1 MQPKSLQMPNI
12 LLVEDHLIFR
22 QGIKAIINF
31 ENLGTVI
38 GEASNGKDFM
48 DMISV
53 SKPDL
58 VLMDIEMPDMNGIEA
73 TQNALEIDPDLRVI
87 AFTGYADE
95 DYYNKMFELGA
106 KGFILKTEGLKE
118 LEIAIQKVMQGERY
132 FSNKL
137 NHSINNEILHD
148 EIIVDAGNEKETQK
162 CNRKML
168 FFPWVNSRDKIKLP
182 QDN

>member
-1 MQPKSLQMPNI
+1 MQSKPVKMPNI
-12 LLVEDHLIFR
+12 ILVEDHLIFR

-38 GEASNGKDFM
+38 GEASNGKDFINLM
-48 DMISV
+48 TA

-95 DYYNKMFELGA
+95 DYYYKMVELGA

-118 LEIAIQKVMQGERY
+118 LEIAIKKVMQGERY
-132 FSNKL
+132 FSGKL
-137 NHSINNEILHD
+137 NHSIDKTLQDDTITETANEDKTHIHD
-148 EIIVDAGNEKETQK
+148 
-162 CNRKML
+162 RKMM
-168 FFPWVNSRDKIKLP
+168 FFPWISSRVKINLP

>member
-1 MQPKSLQMPNI
+1 MQPKTLQMPNI

-38 GEASNGKDFM
+38 GEASNGKDFI

-53 SKPDL
+53 RKPDL

-73 TQNALEIDPDLRVI
+73 TQNALKINPDLRVI
-87 AFTGYADE
+87 AFTGYADD
-95 DYYNKMFELGA
+95 DYYYKMFELGA

-137 NHSINNEILHD
+137 NHSINNEMQHED
-148 EIIVDAGNEKETQK
+148 TADNEGNTMDMQMSK
-162 CNRKML
+162 RKML
-168 FFPWVNSRDKIKLP
+168 FFPWISSRDRIKLP

>member
-1 MQPKSLQMPNI
+1 MQSKPVKMPNI
-12 LLVEDHLIFR
+12 ILVEDHLIFR

-38 GEASNGKDFM
+38 GEASNGKDF
-48 DMISV
+48 IKLITA

-73 TQNALEIDPDLRVI
+73 TRNALEINPDLRVI
-87 AFTGYADE
+87 AFSGYADE
-95 DYYNKMFELGA
+95 DYYFKMVELGA

-118 LEIAIQKVMQGERY
+118 LEIAILKVMQGERY
-132 FSNKL
+132 FSCKL
-137 NHSINNEILHD
+137 NHSIENALQDDTNT
-148 EIIVDAGNEKETQK
+148 ETENANQLNIK
-162 CNRKML
+162 DRKMM
-168 FFPWVNSRDKIKLP
+168 FFPWISSRVKIKLP